1 LYLSLL
7 LTLKD
12 YNKLKKLNMR
22 LKDKKFFKEYV
33 NESCR
38 ALQSLDLKKLELIT
52 QIIFQKIKANK
63 KIFVC
68 GNGGASSISN
78 HFLCDFN
85 KGIKTTSKKKL
96 KPKIISLTNSVE
108 IITAI
113 SNDENYENIF
123 VNQIENYAEKND
135 LIITFSCSGKSKN
148 IIKLLNYARKN
159 KIRIIKF
166 VGFSK
171 KSNLNKNDITYS
183 LNLNNYGVS
192 EDIFQ
197 AITHMISQYIRSRF
211 ISNYKF
217 KISKL

>member
-1 LYLSLL
+1 
-7 LTLKD
+7 
-12 YNKLKKLNMR
+12 M
-22 LKDKKFFKEYV
+22 
-33 NESCR
+33 
-38 ALQSLDLKKLELIT
+38 
-52 QIIFQKIKANK
+52 
-63 KIFVC
+63 
-68 GNGGASSISN
+68 
-78 HFLCDFN
+78 CDFN